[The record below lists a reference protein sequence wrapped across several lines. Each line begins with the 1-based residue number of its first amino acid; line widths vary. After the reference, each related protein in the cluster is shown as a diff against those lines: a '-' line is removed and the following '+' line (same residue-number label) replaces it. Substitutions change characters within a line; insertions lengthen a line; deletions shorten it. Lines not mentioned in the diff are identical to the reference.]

1 MKNSIT
7 LIFAIFSMSL
17 LMAFT
22 EYKRQPK
29 ARVVTTIPSVPIV
42 KTKLEIK
49 TKEIKFKE
57 VKIEIKGHDQFLEAI
72 GHRESGNRYNI
83 VNKYGYMG
91 KYQFGKST
99 LKGLGFKVTQDEFL
113 NSPYIQEKAMQAL
126 LEHNHKKLKKQIEK
140 YCGQT
145 INGVY
150 ITESGVLAAA
160 YLAGQGNVKK
170 FFRKGYEFKDGFGT
184 KMTTYMEQFSGY
196 YLNL

>member
-1 MKNSIT
+1 MKNKLDSIS
-7 LIFAIFSMSL
+7 IFLLCALALFS

-22 EYKRQPK
+22 SVYR
-29 ARVVTTIPSVPIV
+29 VTTNPIV
-42 KTKLEIK
+42 ELPVKDITPIEIVPLTISDVKLEIK
-49 TKEIKFKE
+49 SH
-57 VKIEIKGHDQFLEAI
+57 HDFLNAI
-72 GHRESGNRYNI
+72 GFRESGNRYDI

-126 LEHNHKKLKKQIEK
+126 LEHNHKKLEKQIEK

-160 YLAGQGNVKK
+160 HLAGQGNVKK
-170 FFRKGYEFKDGFGT
+170 FFRKGKEFEDGFGT
-184 KMTTYMEQFSGY
+184 KMTTYMEQFGGY

>member
-1 MKNSIT
+1 MKNYIT
-7 LIFAIFSMSL
+7 IVICGLSL
-17 LMAFT
+17 SALMAFT
-22 EYKRQPK
+22 
-29 ARVVTTIPSVPIV
+29 TINRTQITPIPLNLNS
-42 KTKLEIK
+42 TSIIES
-49 TKEIKFKE
+49 EIKFEE

-126 LEHNHKKLKKQIEK
+126 LEHNHKKLQKQIEK

-160 YLAGQGNVKK
+160 HLAGQGNVKK

-196 YLNL
+196 HLNL

>member
-1 MKNSIT
+1 MKNKLNST
-7 LIFAIFSMSL
+7 AIFLLFALALFS

-22 EYKRQPK
+22 SVY
-29 ARVVTTIPSVPIV
+29 RVVTNPIV
-42 KTKLEIK
+42 KLPVKGISNIEVAPLTVSNIELEIK
-49 TKEIKFKE
+49 TH
-57 VKIEIKGHDQFLEAI
+57 HDFLDAI
-72 GHRESGNRYNI
+72 GFRESGNRYDI

-126 LEHNHKKLKKQIEK
+126 LEHNQKKLKKQIEK

-150 ITESGVLAAA
+150 ITKSGILAAA
-160 YLAGQGNVKK
+160 HLGGQGNVKK
-170 FFRKGYEFKDGFGT
+170 FFRNGSEFKDGFGT
-184 KMTTYMEQFSGY
+184 NITTYMEQFGGY

>member
-1 MKNSIT
+1 MKNYIT
-7 LIFAIFSMSL
+7 IVICGLSL
-17 LMAFT
+17 SALMAFT
-22 EYKRQPK
+22 TINKTK
-29 ARVVTTIPSVPIV
+29 ISTIPLKPKPISVIESEV
-42 KTKLEIK
+42 KFE
-49 TKEIKFKE
+49 E
-57 VKIEIKGHDQFLEAI
+57 VKIKIKGHDQFLEAI
-72 GHRESGNRYNI
+72 GHRESRNRYNI

-160 YLAGQGNVKK
+160 HLAGQGNVKK

-184 KMTTYMEQFSGY
+184 KMTTYMEQFGGY

>member
-1 MKNSIT
+1 MKNYIT
-7 LIFAIFSMSL
+7 IVICGLGLSA

-22 EYKRQPK
+22 
-29 ARVVTTIPSVPIV
+29 TIN
-42 KTKLEIK
+42 KTKITPIPLKLNTTSVIES
-49 TKEIKFKE
+49 EIKFEE

-99 LKGLGFKVTQDEFL
+99 LRGLGFKVTQDEFL
-113 NSPYIQEKAMQAL
+113 NSPYIQEKAMQSL
-126 LEHNHKKLKKQIEK
+126 LEHNYKKLKKQIEK
-140 YCGQT
+140 YCGKT

-160 YLAGQGNVKK
+160 HLAGQGNVKK
-170 FFRKGYEFKDGFGT
+170 FFRRGYEFEDGFGT
-184 KMTTYMEQFSGY
+184 KMTTYMEQFGGY
-196 YLNL
+196 HLDL

>member
-1 MKNSIT
+1 MKNYIT
-7 LIFAIFSMSL
+7 IVICGLSL
-17 LMAFT
+17 SALMAFT
-22 EYKRQPK
+22 TISKTQ
-29 ARVVTTIPSVPIV
+29 VTPIPLELTPASVISSEI
-42 KTKLEIK
+42 KLE
-49 TKEIKFKE
+49 E

-99 LKGLGFKVTQDEFL
+99 LKGLGFKITQDEFL

-126 LEHNHKKLKKQIEK
+126 LEHNHKKLKKQIQK

-145 INGVY
+145 INGVH

-160 YLAGQGNVKK
+160 HLAGAGNVRK
-170 FFRKGYEFKDGFGT
+170 FFRKGYGFKDGFGT

-196 YLNL
+196 YLDL

>member
-1 MKNSIT
+1 MRNKLNSTI
-7 LIFAIFSMSL
+7 IFLLFALALFS

-22 EYKRQPK
+22 SIYR
-29 ARVVTTIPSVPIV
+29 VTTNPIV
-42 KTKLEIK
+42 ELPVKGITPIETVPLTISDVKLEIK
-49 TKEIKFKE
+49 SH
-57 VKIEIKGHDQFLEAI
+57 HDFLDAI
-72 GHRESGNRYNI
+72 GFRESGNKYDI

-126 LEHNHKKLKKQIEK
+126 LEHNHKKLEKQIEK

-160 YLAGQGNVKK
+160 HLAGQGNVKK
-170 FFRKGYEFKDGFGT
+170 FFRKGKEFKDGFGT
-184 KMTTYMEQFSGY
+184 KMTTYMEQFGGY
-196 YLNL
+196 HLNL